1 MTAVNKMR
9 SPRQYFSERYPWLKL
24 ADSVAVAVVL
34 VLVIVA
40 IWPRSRLVIDLVLV
54 TAIPGLIAAIVW
66 GLTYWQ
72 KARVQVGRLKLR
84 YKSVRRIAGITA
96 IFCLPFLLL
105 QQASIYLQG
114 PNILRETPPEIAE
127 ASAPYPDV
135 ERERIRLVFA
145 IAHLEGD
152 KGQQLEA
159 RIRDAL
165 SNIDPRLHVTPVILN
180 STVAVSGR
188 PQGLA
193 HLDALNS
200 VTNVRVEA
208 LIWGGVG
215 GASPRSVGPLYE
227 TKFGSDAQF
236 GGVYLPSDFKLP
248 ELPPDELCKVIRLIV
263 ATQSAESMR
272 QWMFKFGD
280 ALEPIIRE
288 TRALADDPAKSGT
301 WTADARARVNLA
313 IGIASTT
320 SGGELKSE
328 DSLNRAITYLR
339 RAQADW
345 TRERNPLEWAMAQLN
360 LGEALSEI
368 ADLNV
373 QVAPLQEAAAA
384 YKDALAVYQ
393 QHSDSLDSATV
404 QLQLG
409 RTFQQIAH
417 HEAGTDSL
425 HQAEGYSRGAA
436 KSFDVKFYPMSWA
449 AAQTQLG
456 SVLTALADREDN
468 PGGYDNAIESFREAL
483 KVYTKQS
490 DPMLWADAQTE
501 LAEALELRGGAHSNV
516 EDLKESVAIT
526 RQTLDGF
533 PREWDRRRWAGMQA
547 VLGNEL
553 LALNDVQPNPGYP
566 VEAAKAFRA
575 SLEEQSR
582 ERDQISWA
590 TLKAALGNAL
600 DEMGESTNESWCFEQ
615 AIQNYNDALEVFRPD
630 RDPIQWGRA
639 KSDLGDALSGL
650 GMRGPGVK
658 YLQEAVDNYNQALT
672 VLTKD
677 KLPGDWKKTQ
687 NNLSIAL
694 DALHQRG
701 WNGG

>member
-1 MTAVNKMR
+1 MR
-9 SPRQYFSERYPWLKL
+9 TPRQYLSERYPRVNRT
-24 ADSVAVAVVL
+24 DSLAVVVLL
-34 VLVIVA
+34 VVIVVA
-40 IWPRSRLVIDLVLV
+40 IWPHSRVVIDLVLV
-54 TAIPGLIAAIVW
+54 TAIPGSIAAIVW
-66 GLTYWQ
+66 GLTFWQ
-72 KARVQVGRLKLR
+72 TARVQIGRLKLR
-84 YKSVRRIAGITA
+84 YKSVRRIAGIA
-96 IFCLPFLLL
+96 ALSCLPFLLL

-114 PNILRETPPEIAE
+114 PNMLREVPPEIAA

-135 ERERIRLVFA
+135 EKRRVHLVFA

-152 KGQQLEA
+152 KGRQFEA
-159 RIRDAL
+159 RLRDAL

-180 STVAVSGR
+180 STIAVSGR

-200 VTNVRVEA
+200 VTNVRAEA
-208 LIWGGVG
+208 LIWGGIG
-215 GASPRSVGPLYE
+215 GASSPSVGPLYE

-248 ELPPDELCKVIRLIV
+248 ELPPDDLCKVIRLIV

-272 QWMFKFGD
+272 QWTYKFGD

-288 TRALADDPAKSGT
+288 TRALADDPRKAGA

-313 IGIASTT
+313 IGLASEI
-320 SGGELKSE
+320 SGIELNSQ
-328 DSLNRAITYLR
+328 DSLNNALSYLR
-339 RAQADW
+339 RAQIDW
-345 TRERNPLEWAMAQLN
+345 PRERNPLEWAMVQLN
-360 LGEALSEI
+360 LGVALFQIS
-368 ADLNV
+368 DFNSQL
-373 QVAPLQEAAAA
+373 APLQEAAAA

-393 QHSDSLDSATV
+393 QHSDSLDSAMV

-409 RTFQQIAH
+409 RTFQQIGNRY
-417 HEAGTDSL
+417 EGGTDSL
-425 HQAEGYSRGAA
+425 RQAVDYSRGAV
-436 KSFDVKFYPMSWA
+436 KGFDVKFYPMSWA
-449 AAQTQLG
+449 AAQAQLG

-468 PGGYDNAIESFREAL
+468 ADGYEDAIGAFREAL

-490 DPMLWADAQTE
+490 DPMLWADTQTE
-501 LAEALELRGGAHSNV
+501 LAETFMLRGQDRSNV
-516 EDLKESVAIT
+516 EDRKEAVAIT

-533 PREWDRRRWAGMQA
+533 PRERDRRRWAGMQA

-553 LALNDVQPNPGYP
+553 LSLNDAQPRPDYP

-575 SLEEQSR
+575 SLEEQPR
-582 ERDQISWA
+582 ERDEIAWA

-600 DEMGESTNESWCFEQ
+600 DDMGESTNESWCFEQ
-615 AIQNYNDALEVFRPD
+615 AIANYNDALEVFRPD

-650 GMRGPGVK
+650 GMRGSGVK
-658 YLQEAVDNYNQALT
+658 YLKEAVDNYNQALT

-687 NNLSIAL
+687 NNLSIAI

-701 WNGG
+701 WTGG

>member
-1 MTAVNKMR
+1 MR
-9 SPRQYFSERYPWLKL
+9 SLRRDFFERFPGVNL
-24 ADSVAVAVVL
+24 ADSLAVAGVIVLVVVAV
-34 VLVIVA
+34 
-40 IWPRSRLVIDLVLV
+40 WPRSRVVVDLVIV
-54 TAIPGLIAAIVW
+54 TAIPGSVAAIVCGLTFWHKARVQIGRVKLRYKAVRRGAGIAAIV
-66 GLTYWQ
+66 
-72 KARVQVGRLKLR
+72 
-84 YKSVRRIAGITA
+84 
-96 IFCLPFLLL
+96 CLPLLIL
-105 QQASIYLQG
+105 QQASIYLRG
-114 PNILRETPPEIAE
+114 PNVLREAPADIAE

-135 ERERIRLVFA
+135 EKWRIRVVFA

-159 RIRDAL
+159 RLRDAL
-165 SNIDPRLHVTPVILN
+165 SNIDPRLHITPVILN
-180 STVAVSGR
+180 STIAVSGR

-215 GASPRSVGPLYE
+215 GASPPAVGPLYE

-248 ELPPDELCKVIRLIV
+248 ELPPDDLCKVIGLIV
-263 ATQSAESMR
+263 ATQSADSMH

-280 ALEPIIRE
+280 ALEPTIRE
-288 TRALADDPAKSGT
+288 IRALADDPRKSGA

-313 IGIASTT
+313 IGIASRI
-320 SGGELKSE
+320 SGVELKSE
-328 DSLNRAITYLR
+328 DSLNSAVTYIR
-339 RAQADW
+339 RAQEDW

-360 LGEALSEI
+360 LGAALNQI
-368 ADLNV
+368 AALNA
-373 QVAPLQEAAAA
+373 QVGPLQEAVAA
-384 YKDALAVYQ
+384 YKDALGVYQ
-393 QHSDSLDSATV
+393 GRSDSLDSATV

-409 RTFQQIAH
+409 RTFQQIAN
-417 HEAGTDSL
+417 HEAGTESL
-425 HQAEGYSRGAA
+425 HQAADYSRAA
-436 KSFDVKFYPMSWA
+436 VKGFDVKFYPMSWA

-456 SVLTALADREDN
+456 SVLCGLADREDN
-468 PGGYDNAIESFREAL
+468 AGGYDNAIEAFREAL

-490 DPMLWADAQTE
+490 DPMLWADAQAQ
-501 LAEALELRGGAHSNV
+501 LAEALELRGQARSDV
-516 EDLKESVAIT
+516 EDLKESVAIS

-533 PREWDRRRWAGMQA
+533 PREWDRNRWAAMQA

-553 LALNDVQPNPGYP
+553 LSLNDVQPNPRYP
-566 VEAAKAFRA
+566 EAAVKAFRA

-582 ERDQISWA
+582 ERDQIAWA
-590 TLKAALGNAL
+590 TLKAGLGNAL

-615 AIQNYNDALEVFRPD
+615 AIQNYNEALEVFRPD
-630 RDPIQWGRA
+630 RDPILWARA

-658 YLQEAVDNYNQALT
+658 YLEAAVDNYHQALT

-677 KLPGDWKKTQ
+677 KLPSDWKKTQ
-687 NNLSIAL
+687 NNLAIAL
-694 DALHQRG
+694 EALRDRG